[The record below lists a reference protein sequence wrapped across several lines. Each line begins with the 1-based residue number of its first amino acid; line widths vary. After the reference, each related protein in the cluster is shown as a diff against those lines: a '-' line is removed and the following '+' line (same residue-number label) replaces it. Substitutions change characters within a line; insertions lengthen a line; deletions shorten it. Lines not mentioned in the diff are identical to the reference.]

1 MPRGNKIL
9 IRTGS
14 GTPAASDFATSE
26 PAWDSSAG
34 KLYVKSAAGAMVE
47 IGSGGS
53 IASYATTANFPATG
67 SSSTVYLATVS
78 GRLYRWVS
86 ADGVYAECG
95 TIGGLSAL
103 DGGTYS

>member
-14 GTPAASDFATSE
+14 SAPSAGDFVTSE

-34 KLYVKSAAGAMVE
+34 KLYIKGSAGMVE
-47 IGSGGS
+47 IGAAGS
-53 IASYATTANFPATG
+53 IASYATTASFPGTG
-67 SSSTVYLATVS
+67 NSQTVYLSQAS

-103 DGGTYS
+103 DGGTYA